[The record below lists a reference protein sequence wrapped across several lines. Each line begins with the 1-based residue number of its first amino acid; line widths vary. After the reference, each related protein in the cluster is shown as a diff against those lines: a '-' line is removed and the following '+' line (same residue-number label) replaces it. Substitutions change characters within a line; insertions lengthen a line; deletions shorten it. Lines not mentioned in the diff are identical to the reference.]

1 MGNNQGLVY
10 ACDRGSEKIMQDKS
24 KNLDESHKATM
35 TFMFNQLEKTDAQ
48 IVASTML
55 AIAMRLYKTILK
67 PGDFEQFVS
76 VVSEESGEIE
86 PFERPSIN

>member
-1 MGNNQGLVY
+1 MGNNQGLVH
-10 ACDRGSEKIMQDKS
+10 ACNKGSEKIMQDKS
-24 KNLDESHKATM
+24 KNLDEAHKATM

-86 PFERPSIN
+86 PFDRPSIN

>member
-1 MGNNQGLVY
+1 
-10 ACDRGSEKIMQDKS
+10 MQDKN
-24 KNLDESHKATM
+24 KNLDEAHKATM
-35 TFMFNQLEKTDAQ
+35 TFMFNQLEKTDPQ

-67 PGDFEQFVS
+67 PRDFEQFVS

-86 PFERPSIN
+86 PFDRPSIN

>member
-1 MGNNQGLVY
+1 
-10 ACDRGSEKIMQDKS
+10 MQDKS
-24 KNLDESHKATM
+24 KNLDEAHKAAM

-67 PGDFEQFVS
+67 PTDFEQFVS

-86 PFERPSIN
+86 PFDRPSIN

>member
-1 MGNNQGLVY
+1 
-10 ACDRGSEKIMQDKS
+10 MQDDN
-24 KNLDESHKATM
+24 KNLDESHRATM
-35 TFMFNQLEKTDAQ
+35 AFMFNQLEKTDPQ

-67 PGDFEQFVS
+67 PDDFEKFVS
-76 VVSEESGEIE
+76 MVSEESGEIE

>member
-1 MGNNQGLVY
+1 
-10 ACDRGSEKIMQDKS
+10 MQDKS
-24 KNLDESHKATM
+24 NNLDEAHKATM

-67 PGDFEQFVS
+67 PTDFEKFVS

-86 PFERPSIN
+86 PFDRPSIN

>member
-1 MGNNQGLVY
+1 MGNYQRLVHTQN
-10 ACDRGSEKIMQDKS
+10 RGSEKIMQDDN
-24 KNLDESHKATM
+24 KNLDESHRATM
-35 TFMFNQLEKTDAQ
+35 TFMFNQLEKTDPQ

-67 PGDFEQFVS
+67 PDDFEKFVS

>member
-1 MGNNQGLVY
+1 MGNYQRLVHTQN
-10 ACDRGSEKIMQDKS
+10 RGSEKIMQDDN
-24 KNLDESHKATM
+24 KNLDESHRATM
-35 TFMFNQLEKTDAQ
+35 TFMFNQLEKTDPQ

>member
-1 MGNNQGLVY
+1 MGNYQGLVHT
-10 ACDRGSEKIMQDKS
+10 CNRGSEKIMQDDN
-24 KNLDESHKATM
+24 KNLDEAHKATM

-67 PGDFEQFVS
+67 PTDFEQFVS

-86 PFERPSIN
+86 PFDRPSIN

>member
-1 MGNNQGLVY
+1 
-10 ACDRGSEKIMQDKS
+10 MQDKS
-24 KNLDESHKATM
+24 NNLDEAHKATM

-67 PGDFEQFVS
+67 PTDFEKFVS

>member
-1 MGNNQGLVY
+1 MGNYQGLVH
-10 ACDRGSEKIMQDKS
+10 ACNRRSEKIMQDDN

-35 TFMFNQLEKTDAQ
+35 TFMFNQLEKTDPQ

-67 PGDFEQFVS
+67 PDDFEKFVS

>member
-1 MGNNQGLVY
+1 
-10 ACDRGSEKIMQDKS
+10 MQDKS
-24 KNLDESHKATM
+24 NNLDEAHKATM

-67 PGDFEQFVS
+67 PTDFEQFVS

-86 PFERPSIN
+86 PFDRPSIN

>member
-1 MGNNQGLVY
+1 MGNYQGLVY
-10 ACDRGSEKIMQDKS
+10 SSNRRREEIMQDKS
-24 KNLDESHKATM
+24 KNLDEAHKATM

-67 PGDFEQFVS
+67 PRDFEQFVS
-76 VVSEESGEIE
+76 VVSEESSGVE

>member
-1 MGNNQGLVY
+1 MGNYQGLVY
-10 ACDRGSEKIMQDKS
+10 TRNRGSEKIMQDDN
-24 KNLDESHKATM
+24 KNLDEAHKATM

-67 PGDFEQFVS
+67 PNDFEKFVS

>member
-1 MGNNQGLVY
+1 MGNYQGLVHT
-10 ACDRGSEKIMQDKS
+10 CNTGSEKIMQDDN

-67 PGDFEQFVS
+67 PTDFEQFVS

-86 PFERPSIN
+86 PFDRPSIN

>member
-1 MGNNQGLVY
+1 
-10 ACDRGSEKIMQDKS
+10 MQDKS
-24 KNLDESHKATM
+24 KNLDEAHRATM
-35 TFMFNQLEKTDAQ
+35 TFMFDQLEKTDPQ

-67 PGDFEQFVS
+67 PGDFEKFVS

-86 PFERPSIN
+86 PFNRPSIN

>member
-1 MGNNQGLVY
+1 MQNKNN
-10 ACDRGSEKIMQDKS
+10 S
-24 KNLDESHKATM
+24 LDESHSKTIQ
-35 TFMFNQLEKTDAQ
+35 FMYEQLENTDAQ

-67 PGDFEQFVS
+67 PNDFEKFVS

-86 PFERPSIN
+86 PFDRPSIN

>member
-1 MGNNQGLVY
+1 MGNNQELVHT
-10 ACDRGSEKIMQDKS
+10 CNRGSEKIMQDKS
-24 KNLDESHKATM
+24 KNLDEAHKATM

-76 VVSEESGEIE
+76 VVSEESSGIE
-86 PFERPSIN
+86 PFDRPSIN

>member
-1 MGNNQGLVY
+1 
-10 ACDRGSEKIMQDKS
+10 MQDKG
-24 KNLDESHKATM
+24 KNLDEAHKATM

-67 PGDFEQFVS
+67 PTDFEKFVS

>member
-1 MGNNQGLVY
+1 
-10 ACDRGSEKIMQDKS
+10 MQDKS
-24 KNLDESHKATM
+24 KNLDKAHKATM
-35 TFMFNQLEKTDAQ
+35 TFMFNQLEKTDPQ

-67 PGDFEQFVS
+67 PTDFEQFVS

>member
-1 MGNNQGLVY
+1 MGNNQGLVC
-10 ACDRGSEKIMQDKS
+10 ACNRGSEKIMQDKS
-24 KNLDESHKATM
+24 KNLDEAHKATM

-67 PGDFEQFVS
+67 PTDFEKFVS

-86 PFERPSIN
+86 PFDRPSIN

>member
-1 MGNNQGLVY
+1 
-10 ACDRGSEKIMQDKS
+10 MQDDN

-35 TFMFNQLEKTDAQ
+35 TFMFNQLEKTDPQ

-86 PFERPSIN
+86 PFDRPSIN

>member
-1 MGNNQGLVY
+1 
-10 ACDRGSEKIMQDKS
+10 MQDKS
-24 KNLDESHKATM
+24 KNLDEAHKATIS
-35 TFMFNQLEKTDAQ
+35 FMFDQLEKTDAQ

-67 PGDFEQFVS
+67 PTDFEKFVS
-76 VVSEESGEIE
+76 VVSVESSGVE

>member
-1 MGNNQGLVY
+1 MGNNQGLVHT
-10 ACDRGSEKIMQDKS
+10 CNRGSEKIMQDKS
-24 KNLDESHKATM
+24 KNLDEAHKATM

-86 PFERPSIN
+86 PFDRPSIN